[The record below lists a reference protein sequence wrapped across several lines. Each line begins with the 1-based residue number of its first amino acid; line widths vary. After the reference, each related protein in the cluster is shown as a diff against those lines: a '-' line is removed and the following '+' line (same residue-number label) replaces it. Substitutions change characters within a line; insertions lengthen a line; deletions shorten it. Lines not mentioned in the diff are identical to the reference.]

1 MFQATFGVVGVRQG
15 VVSFEA
21 GAHMSVFRLSIVAGL
36 AVLTGVACVGDGTGL
51 ELVSEMDQ
59 VTLSGDIQPILTN
72 TCALSGCHA
81 GTNPQRGMN
90 LSVGQ
95 TFANVVNVP
104 SMELSTMNR
113 VTPRQLDSSY
123 LVHKVQ
129 GTHMAVGGSGF
140 QMPLNRSPLTQMEI
154 DLIRAWIA
162 AGANPD

>member
-1 MFQATFGVVGVRQG
+1 
-15 VVSFEA
+15 
-21 GAHMSVFRLSIVAGL
+21 MSVFRLSVVAGL
-36 AVLTGVACVGDGTGL
+36 AVLTGVACAGDGTGL
-51 ELVSEMDQ
+51 ELVSGVDQ
-59 VTLSGDIQPILTN
+59 VTLAGDVQPIFTS

-95 TFANVVNVP
+95 TFANVINVP

-113 VTPRQLDSSY
+113 VTPGQPNSSY

-129 GTHMAVGGSGF
+129 GTHSDVGGTGF
-140 QMPLNRSPLTQMEI
+140 QMPIGGSPLTQAQI

-162 AGANPD
+162 AGARPD